1 MWDPTYR
8 KVVTSNSSSAPSG
21 SSSKPARK
29 TIHKANTVGIPDHSE
44 LNDSCDKSPTP
55 TKARSGRIFEGF
67 GFKHSLR
74 SKHKSEPL
82 NLESP
87 KDSKGEVHRRWSE
100 TNQPSVRLFLLYE

>member
-8 KVVTSNSSSAPSG
+8 KTVPMNSNSTSSPSG
-21 SSSKPARK
+21 SSKPTRK

-44 LNDSCDKSPTP
+44 LNENCDKTPTP
-55 TKARSGRIFEGF
+55 IKQRSGRIFEGF

-82 NLESP
+82 PIESP
-87 KDSKGEVHRRWSE
+87 KDNKSEVHRRWSE
-100 TNQPSVRLFLLYE
+100 TNQPSVR